1 MARRYPEVTGLTSWV
16 TSVYQ
21 SRAEAANPED
31 GGGADTS
38 LSLPWETCTSPPSN
52 LDGRT
57 IIREANIPRDFLC
70 CGVVRYVWWS
80 SSYGTYSL

>member
-1 MARRYPEVTGLTSWV
+1 MARRYPDVTGLTSWI

-21 SRAEAANPED
+21 ARAEVVNSEE
-31 GGGADTS
+31 GEILNTS

-57 IIREANIPRDFLC
+57 IIREANIPGDFSVLSE
-70 CGVVRYVWWS
+70 G
-80 SSYGTYSL
+80 